1 MREAP
6 VGLVGA
12 FVAERPYLSIGVLA
26 PGLAALA
33 VVGARQAGE
42 GAGETIAVLALTAA
56 ALLIAPMAIAAAAP
70 RGGIALGGFAAM
82 VFVFAIALVALDAG
96 VIRAPFDL
104 PLPPRSLVIASLAY
118 FAFLVALAPLAR
130 NVTRLGILAS
140 FGSVLGVAGAAGYLA
155 LEGFLGG
162 ASGAVAVAL
171 ALTLGVGTGVNVA
184 ADFSNF
190 FAAGENR
197 RRAAAAAGHS
207 AVASSAFALM
217 ALVGFFLVHSI
228 TIQDGTVNWALVWAG
243 FTVSA
248 AAVGTGLVA
257 VVGGLV
263 LSDINER
270 AALDENRRRQWFVAR
285 WRPLRLA
292 LPATTAVAAIA
303 IAGIF
308 VVIAAFEVGVTAPV
322 RFAAFVVFLSVAAF
336 FAFVSIRT
344 SALIGIILTASAILA
359 DYVMAL
365 VGVAAPAAEDRFA
378 ALTLGAVA
386 LGALTV
392 SWRDAGET
400 WRNARDIVE
409 NALSDGLRRYL
420 FIVGA
425 GAASF
430 FAAMYALQWPGA
442 LATII
447 YFLTVALIALIL
459 APPAMTAMSARL
471 AV

>member
-33 VVGARQAGE
+33 IVGARQAGA
-42 GAGETIAVLALTAA
+42 GAGETIALLALAAA
-56 ALLIAPMAIAAAAP
+56 ALLIAPMAIAALAP
-70 RGGIALGGFAAM
+70 RGGIALGGFTMLVAA
-82 VFVFAIALVALDAG
+82 VAFALVALDAG
-96 VIRAPFDL
+96 MIKAPIGVS
-104 PLPPRSLVIASLAY
+104 PPPRTIVIAAFGY

-130 NVTRLGILAS
+130 NVTRLGVLAS
-140 FGSVLGVAGAAGYLA
+140 FGAVLGVAGAAGYLA
-155 LEGFLGG
+155 LEGYLGG
-162 ASGAVAVAL
+162 PSGAVAVSL

-190 FAAGENR
+190 FTEGDNR

-207 AVASSAFALM
+207 AVAPSAFALM
-217 ALVGFFLVHSI
+217 ALVIFFLVRSFTIDAGSI
-228 TIQDGTVNWALVWAG
+228 DWRLVWAG

-270 AALDENRRRQWFVAR
+270 AALDENRRRQWFSAR

-292 LPATTAVAAIA
+292 LPTTTAVAAIA
-303 IAGIF
+303 IAAIF
-308 VVIAAFEVGVTAPV
+308 VVIAAFEVGVVAPI
-322 RFAAFVVFLSVAAF
+322 RFAVFMLLLCVAA
-336 FAFVSIRT
+336 ALSFVSVRT
-344 SALIGIILTASAILA
+344 STLIAVILTASAILA
-359 DYVMAL
+359 DYVIAI
-365 VGVAAPAAEDRFA
+365 VGVAAPTTEDRFA

-425 GAASF
+425 GAASLF
-430 FAAMYALQWPGA
+430 VTMYALQWSGA
-442 LATII
+442 LPTII
-447 YFLTVALIALIL
+447 YFLAVALIGLIL

-471 AV
+471 RA